1 MIKSKA
7 IVLRHFGGY
16 DELKPEA
23 RKYEFLIGGCGL
35 FFQTHQGIGKAVL

>member
-23 RKYEFLIGGCGL
+23 RKYEVLIGGCGL
-35 FFQTHQGIGKAVL
+35 FFQAH

>member
-23 RKYEFLIGGCGL
+23 RKFEVLIGGYEL
-35 FFQTHQGIGKAVL
+35 FFQTH